1 MKKIKLISIIS
12 SIIIVLILLTNTIV
26 LRLTNKN
33 ILESTGKLFRTVL
46 GLSNENKT
54 IEFES
59 KDYDEPGSWKITENV
74 KWIDSNKL
82 EITYNLTSVI
92 ETYNKNKDVILMIDT
107 SGSMFGDK
115 LQTLK
120 DNSIELLDT
129 LLEVETNKIALIE
142 FNTTSNIIQE
152 FTNDKETL
160 EAKINSLTANGVT
173 NYNQALQNL
182 GTILETYNK
191 ESNRDL
197 IVMFLTDGYPVE
209 ENPSQKATYQIL
221 KSKYDYLEIYGIQY
235 EMGETLKQE
244 VKDITDRQYTA
255 NTSNLK
261 NVLLEVLVSPK
272 TYDEFKIEKTIS
284 DYFEIINV
292 TTTVGQAEI
301 NETNTK
307 VTIDMNKSYMT
318 GKEET
323 IKVIGQLK
331 EEYQTQINTYKVNNN
346 LKVNYKISETQEEY
360 QSTNTPVISNAYEVT
375 YELNTPGGCNIEE
388 IETTK
393 HFVYSNVEISQNNL
407 SCEGYLFKG
416 FKIIN
421 NNITKINDNVF
432 IMPGEDVTIS
442 AEWTKLSLS
451 KTMDGTIKEKTTL
464 YQAIADQEN
473 ILTKKYAGEHKD
485 SFTQTATHDIY
496 HFYAENDTEANL
508 ILNSNNVIFAN
519 HCWQIIRTTDTGGVK
534 LIYNGEPDSDGK
546 CGPDRGTHVGY
557 ASRTDQTLNSNYYYG
572 TSYNYDASTK
582 TFILSG
588 EIEQKTWN
596 DSTASSLIGKY
607 TCKSSTEDGTCS
619 TLYLIESYNSS
630 TQANVIP
637 LNSNSNYSLFGTLQF
652 NASRNSL
659 AYVGYMY
666 GTPYTYSQTDGTKT
680 ETFTKTET
688 LLSNSSLNTT
698 YYYSDT
704 IDSGTQNSSKYT
716 LINPYLVS
724 STDDY
729 PNLIGKYTFRNTS
742 SSYTNSSVYYIA
754 YINGSTMYY
763 KQLSNGQTLDEISP
777 ISFGESITDNGDGT
791 YTLESVNTI
800 EYKDWY
806 TNYST
811 YKGKYTCNN
820 NSITCTNPRYVTATT
835 KTNYTYVD
843 ASEKILI
850 AKTRNGTT
858 LSNTLLISKDELL
871 KNYTNYNEYKYTC
884 NSSLETCTEET
895 LRMIIAL
902 SATRYTYAVNHYFGT
917 SVTYE
922 NGKYNLVNPLEI
934 ESATNLNDI
943 STHHY
948 ICVSP
953 GQKECSTVAYVYYY
967 TGSGTMYYITLKD
980 GETSVNTALDKMLNQ
995 NTTSSTIKVGLEAWY
1010 ERNLLNYS
1018 SYIEDTI
1025 YCNDRSYKN
1034 FESSGWN
1041 ENGGNTKT
1049 SLQFKEYSVTSDLS
1063 CTKQTD
1069 QFSTSN
1075 ESAKL
1080 KYPIGLATSPEMN
1093 ILNNA
1098 TVRKTGQWYWLASP
1112 YSSSNTFSSGID
1124 VSYLGRFSNSTV
1136 DSDSVVGV
1144 RPAVS
1149 LISDIEYASGDGS
1162 TDNPYVVE

>member
-59 KDYDEPGSWKITENV
+59 DNYDDPGSWKITENV
-74 KWIDSNKL
+74 KWIDSNKI
-82 EITYNLTSVI
+82 EITYNLTSII
-92 ETYNKNKDVILMIDT
+92 ETYNKNKDVILMLDT

-115 LQTLK
+115 MQTLK
-120 DNSIELLDT
+120 DNSIELLDA

-160 EAKINSLTANGVT
+160 INKINSMNANGGT

-182 GTILETYNK
+182 DTILDTYNK
-191 ESNRDL
+191 EPDRDL
-197 IVMFLTDGYPVE
+197 VVMFLTDGYPVE

-221 KSKYDYLEIYGIQY
+221 KSKYDYLEIIGVQY

-244 VKDITDRQYTA
+244 VKDVTDRQYKA
-255 NTSNLK
+255 ETSNLN
-261 NVLLEVLVSPK
+261 NVLLEVLVSSK
-272 TYDEFKIEKTIS
+272 KYDEFKIEKQIS
-284 DYFEIINV
+284 NYFQIIDA
-292 TTTVGQAEI
+292 TTTNGNISIDVSKSKVICNMYKSYLSGSKETITIIAELKEQYKNQI
-301 NETNTK
+301 NEF
-307 VTIDMNKSYMT
+307 
-318 GKEET
+318 E
-323 IKVIGQLK
+323 
-331 EEYQTQINTYKVNNN
+331 VNSNF
-346 LKVNYKISETQEEY
+346 KVNYQISEKQEEY
-360 QSTNTPVISNAYEVT
+360 QSSKTPVITNAYEVK
-375 YELNTPGGCNIEE
+375 YELNKPRGCDLETID
-388 IETTK
+388 TTK
-393 HFVYSNVEISQNNL
+393 HPVYSNVEISQNKL
-407 SCEGYLFKG
+407 KCEGYLFKG
-416 FKIIN
+416 FKIVN
-421 NNITKINDNVF
+421 SNVTKMNDEIF

-451 KTMDGTIKEKTTL
+451 KTMEGTIKEKTTL
-464 YQAIADQEN
+464 YQAIAEKEN
-473 ILTKKYAGEHKD
+473 TLTKKYAGAHKD
-485 SFTQTATHDIY
+485 SFTQEPTHDIY

-508 ILNSNNVIFAN
+508 VLNSNNVIFAN
-519 HCWQIIRTTDTGGVK
+519 HCWQILRTTDTGGVK
-534 LIYNGEPDSDGK
+534 LLYNGEPDSEGK
-546 CGPDRGTHVGY
+546 CGTNRETHVGY
-557 ASRTDQTLNSNYYYG
+557 SSRTNQTLNSNYYYG
-572 TSYNYDASTK
+572 TSYNFDASTK

-607 TCKSSTEDGTCS
+607 TCKSATEEGTCS

-630 TQANVIP
+630 TKANVIP
-637 LNSNSNYSLFGTLQF
+637 LNSNSNYSQFGTLKF
-652 NASRNSL
+652 NASHNSP

-666 GTPYTYSQTDGTKT
+666 GTPYTYSETDGTET
-680 ETFTKTET
+680 ESFTNIEM
-688 LLSNSSLNTT
+688 LLSNSPLNTK

-704 IDSGTQNSSKYT
+704 IDYGTQNSGKYT
-716 LINPYLVS
+716 LINPYLVL

-791 YTLESVNTI
+791 YTLESINTI

-835 KTNYTYVD
+835 NTYYTYVD

-850 AKTRNGTT
+850 AKTRNGIN
-858 LSNTLLISKDELL
+858 LANTLLISKDELL
-871 KNYTNYNEYKYTC
+871 KNSANYNEYKYTC

-895 LRMIIAL
+895 LRMITAL
-902 SATRYTYAVNHYFGT
+902 NTAGYTYAVNHYFGT

-980 GETSVNTALDKMLNQ
+980 GDTSVNTALDKMLNQ
-995 NTTSSTIKVGLEAWY
+995 NTISSTMKIGLEAWY

-1025 YCNDRSYKN
+1025 YCNDRSYNN

-1041 ENGGNTKT
+1041 ENGGKT
-1049 SLQFKEYSVTSDLS
+1049 GTYLKFKEDSVTSDLS

-1069 QFSTSN
+1069 QFSISN
-1075 ESAKL
+1075 ESAKI

-1098 TVRKTGQWYWLASP
+1098 TVRKTGQDYWLASP
-1112 YSSSNTFSSGID
+1112 YYFYYIDAHERFMYNHGGITSANVSGD
-1124 VSYLGRFSNSTV
+1124 R
-1136 DSDSVVGV
+1136 GV
-1144 RPAVS
+1144 RPVVS
-1149 LISDIEYASGDGS
+1149 LISGTEYVSGDGS
-1162 TDNPYVVE
+1162 TDNPYIVE

>member
-1 MKKIKLISIIS
+1 M
-12 SIIIVLILLTNTIV
+12 
-26 LRLTNKN
+26 
-33 ILESTGKLFRTVL
+33 
-46 GLSNENKT
+46 
-54 IEFES
+54 
-59 KDYDEPGSWKITENV
+59 
-74 KWIDSNKL
+74 
-82 EITYNLTSVI
+82 
-92 ETYNKNKDVILMIDT
+92 
-107 SGSMFGDK
+107 
-115 LQTLK
+115 
-120 DNSIELLDT
+120 
-129 LLEVETNKIALIE
+129 
-142 FNTTSNIIQE
+142 
-152 FTNDKETL
+152 
-160 EAKINSLTANGVT
+160 
-173 NYNQALQNL
+173 
-182 GTILETYNK
+182 
-191 ESNRDL
+191 
-197 IVMFLTDGYPVE
+197 
-209 ENPSQKATYQIL
+209 
-221 KSKYDYLEIYGIQY
+221 
-235 EMGETLKQE
+235 
-244 VKDITDRQYTA
+244 
-255 NTSNLK
+255 
-261 NVLLEVLVSPK
+261 
-272 TYDEFKIEKTIS
+272 
-284 DYFEIINV
+284 
-292 TTTVGQAEI
+292 
-301 NETNTK
+301 
-307 VTIDMNKSYMT
+307 
-318 GKEET
+318 
-323 IKVIGQLK
+323 
-331 EEYQTQINTYKVNNN
+331 
-346 LKVNYKISETQEEY
+346 
-360 QSTNTPVISNAYEVT
+360 
-375 YELNTPGGCNIEE
+375 
-388 IETTK
+388 
-393 HFVYSNVEISQNNL
+393 YSNVEISQNKL
-407 SCEGYLFKG
+407 ECEGYLFKE
-416 FKIIN
+416 FKIVN
-421 NNITKINDNVF
+421 NNVTKMNDDTF

-473 ILTKKYAGEHKD
+473 TLTKKYAGEHKD

-496 HFYAENDTEANL
+496 YFYANDTSTANSV
-508 ILNSNNVIFAN
+508 LNNNNVIFAN
-519 HCWQIIRTTDTGGVK
+519 QCWQILRTTDTGGVK

-546 CGPDRGTHVGY
+546 CGTDRGTHVGY
-557 ASRTDQTLNSNYYYG
+557 APRTNQALNSNYYYG

-607 TCKSSTEDGTCS
+607 TCKSATEDGTCS

-637 LNSNSNYSLFGTLQF
+637 LNSNSNYSQFGTLQF
-652 NASRNSL
+652 NASYNSP

-666 GTPYTYSQTDGTKT
+666 GTPYTYSTTNGTKT

-698 YYYSDT
+698 YYYSET
-704 IDSGTQNSSKYT
+704 IDYGTQNSGKYT

-742 SSYTNSSVYYIA
+742 SSYANSSVYYIA
-754 YINGSTMYY
+754 YVNGSTMYY

-835 KTNYTYVD
+835 NTNYTYVD

-884 NSSLETCTEET
+884 NTALETCTEET
-895 LRMIIAL
+895 LRRITAL
-902 SATRYTYAVNHYFGT
+902 SATGYTYAVNHYFGT

-967 TGSGTMYYITLKD
+967 TGSGTMNYITLKD
-980 GETSVNTALDKMLNQ
+980 GETSVNVALDKMLNQ

-1010 ERNLLNYS
+1010 ERNLL
-1018 SYIEDTI
+1018 SYYGTNPVETNVRDYAEVAIKFLDIAFPACLEAR
-1025 YCNDRSYKN
+1025 NDRNSIKLN
-1034 FESSGWN
+1034 QVLDNIVGE
-1041 ENGGNTKT
+1041 TKG
-1049 SLQFKEYSVTSDLS
+1049 EVPI
-1063 CTKQTD
+1063 
-1069 QFSTSN
+1069 
-1075 ESAKL
+1075 L
-1080 KYPIGLATSPEMN
+1080 K
-1093 ILNNA
+1093 
-1098 TVRKTGQWYWLASP
+1098 
-1112 YSSSNTFSSGID
+1112 
-1124 VSYLGRFSNSTV
+1124 
-1136 DSDSVVGV
+1136 
-1144 RPAVS
+1144 
-1149 LISDIEYASGDGS
+1149 
-1162 TDNPYVVE
+1162 

>member
-1 MKKIKLISIIS
+1 MKRIKLISIIS
-12 SIIIVLILLTNTIV
+12 VLIISIVLVINSVVLKLTNE
-26 LRLTNKN
+26 N
-33 ILESTGKLFRTVL
+33 IFVSTGNVL
-46 GLSNENKT
+46 KMVFGISTENKT

-59 KDYDEPGSWKITENV
+59 KDNLWKISENV
-74 KWIDSNKL
+74 KWIDSNKI
-82 EITYNLTSVI
+82 EITYDLISEI
-92 ETYNKNKDVILMIDT
+92 ETYNKNKDVILMLDT

-129 LLEVETNKIALIE
+129 LLQIDTNKIALIE
-142 FNTTSNIIQE
+142 FNSESTIIQE
-152 FTNDKETL
+152 FTSDKEIL
-160 EAKINSLTANGVT
+160 IEKINSLDANGGT

-182 GTILETYNK
+182 DVMLDTYKK
-191 ESNRDL
+191 ELNRDL
-197 IVMFLTDGYPVE
+197 VVMFLTDGYPVE
-209 ENPSQKATYQIL
+209 DNPSQKSTYQIL
-221 KSKYDYLEIYGIQY
+221 KSKYDYLEISGIQY

-244 VKDITDRQYTA
+244 VKDITDRQYVA
-255 NTSNLK
+255 NTKNLS
-261 NVLLEVLVSPK
+261 NVLLEVLVASK
-272 TYDEFKIEKTIS
+272 KYDEFKIEKQIS
-284 DYFEIINV
+284 DYYEIV
-292 TTTVGQAEI
+292 DATTTNGNI
-301 NETNTK
+301 TIDSSKTK
-307 VTIDMNKSYMT
+307 VMCDMNKSYLT
-318 GKEET
+318 GSKEKIT
-323 IKVIGQLK
+323 IIAKLK
-331 EEYQTQINTYKVNNN
+331 EEYQTQMNDYKVNENF
-346 LKVNYKISETQEEY
+346 KVNYKISDVEEEY
-360 QSTNTPVISNAYEVT
+360 QSSKTPVISNAYEVK
-375 YELNTPGGCNIEE
+375 YELNKPRGCDLDLID
-388 IETTK
+388 TTK
-393 HFVYSNVEISQNNL
+393 HFVYSNVEISQNKL
-407 SCEGYLFKG
+407 KCEGYLFKG
-416 FKIIN
+416 FKIVN
-421 NNITKINDNVF
+421 NNVTKMNDDTF
-432 IMPGEDVTIS
+432 IMPSEDVTIS

-473 ILTKKYAGEHKD
+473 TLTKKYVGEHKD
-485 SFTQTATHDIY
+485 SFTQPATHDIY
-496 HFYAENDTEANL
+496 YFYANDTSTANSV
-508 ILNSNNVIFAN
+508 LNNNNVIFAN
-519 HCWQIIRTTDTGGVK
+519 HCWQILRTTDTGGVK

-546 CGPDRGTHVGY
+546 CGTDRGTHVGY
-557 ASRTDQTLNSNYYYG
+557 ASRTNQALNSNYYYG
-572 TSYNYDASTK
+572 TSYNFDDSTK

-588 EIEQKTWN
+588 EIEKKIWSN
-596 DSTASSLIGKY
+596 STASSLIGKY
-607 TCKSSTEDGTCS
+607 TCKSTTKDGTCS

-630 TQANVIP
+630 TIANVIP
-637 LNSNSNYSLFGTLQF
+637 LNSNSNYSQFGKLQF
-652 NASRNSL
+652 NASYDLL

-666 GTPYTYSQTDGTKT
+666 GTPYSYSYTDVTKT
-680 ETFTKTET
+680 EKFTKTET
-688 LLSNSSLNTT
+688 LLSSSYLNTT

-704 IDSGTQNSSKYT
+704 IDYGTQNSRKYT

-742 SSYTNSSVYYIA
+742 SSYTSSSVYYIA
-754 YINGSTMYY
+754 YINGSVMYY

-791 YTLESVNTI
+791 YTLESVNTV

-835 KTNYTYVD
+835 NTNYTYVD

-884 NSSLETCTEET
+884 NSSLDTCTEET
-895 LRMIIAL
+895 LRMITKL
-902 SATRYTYAVNHYFGT
+902 NATGYIYAVNHYFGM

-995 NTTSSTIKVGLEAWY
+995 NTISSIMKVGLEAWY
-1010 ERNLLNYS
+1010 ERNLLSYS

-1041 ENGGNTKT
+1041 ENGGNTNT
-1049 SLQFKEYSVTSDLS
+1049 YLEFKESRVTSDLS
-1063 CTKQTD
+1063 CTKQSD

-1080 KYPIGLATSPEMN
+1080 NYPIGLATSPEMN
-1093 ILNNA
+1093 ILNNERVRYTGKNYWLGSPYSFDHYYA
-1098 TVRKTGQWYWLASP
+1098 TVRIVNYNGDII
-1112 YSSSNTFSSGID
+1112 GGD
-1124 VSYLGRFSNSTV
+1124 VGYDG
-1136 DSDSVVGV
+1136 GV
-1144 RPAVS
+1144 RPVVS
-1149 LISDIEYASGDGS
+1149 LISGTEYVSGDGS
-1162 TDNPYVVE
+1162 TDNPYIVE

>member
-1 MKKIKLISIIS
+1 MNKIKKITIFLIITVS
-12 SIIIVLILLTNTIV
+12 VLLITNAVV
-26 LRLTNKN
+26 LKVTNKN
-33 ILESTGKLFRTVL
+33 ILETTGKLFRTVL
-46 GLSNENKT
+46 GFSNENKT
-54 IEFES
+54 VEFES
-59 KDYDEPGSWKITENV
+59 DNYDEPGSWKITENV
-74 KWIDSNKL
+74 KWNDSNKL
-82 EITYNLTSVI
+82 EITYNLTSII

-160 EAKINSLTANGVT
+160 INKINSMNANGGT

-182 GTILETYNK
+182 DTILDSYNK
-191 ESNRDL
+191 ESSRDL
-197 IVMFLTDGYPVE
+197 VVMFLTDGYPVE

-221 KSKYDYLEIYGIQY
+221 KSKYDYLEINGIQY

-255 NTSNLK
+255 NTNNLS
-261 NVLLEVLVSPK
+261 NVLLKVLVSPK
-272 TYDEFKIEKTIS
+272 KYDEFKIEKQIS
-284 DYFEIINV
+284 DYFEIIDAS
-292 TTTVGQAEI
+292 TTNGNI
-301 NETNTK
+301 
-307 VTIDMNKSYMT
+307 TIDSSKTKIACNMNKSYLT
-318 GKEET
+318 GSKET
-323 IKVIGQLK
+323 ITVIAKLK
-331 EEYQTQINTYKVNNN
+331 EPYQTQIKEYEVNANF
-346 LKVNYKISETQEEY
+346 KVNYKISDEQEEY
-360 QSTNTPVISNAYEVT
+360 QSSKTPVIANAYDVK
-375 YELNTPGGCNIEE
+375 YELNKPSGCNLESID
-388 IETTK
+388 TTK
-393 HFVYSNVEISQNNL
+393 HLVYSNVEISQNKL
-407 SCEGYLFKG
+407 KCEGYLFKG
-416 FKIIN
+416 FKILN
-421 NNITKINDNVF
+421 NNVTKMNDDTF

-485 SFTQTATHDIY
+485 SFTQAATHDIY
-496 HFYAENDTEANL
+496 YFYANDTSTANSV
-508 ILNSNNVIFAN
+508 LNNNNVIFAN
-519 HCWQIIRTTDTGGVK
+519 QCWQILRTTDTGGVK
-534 LIYNGEPDSDGK
+534 LIYDGEPDSEGK
-546 CGPDRGTHVGY
+546 CGTNRGTHVGY
-557 ASRTDQTLNSNYYYG
+557 ASRTNQALNSNYYYG
-572 TSYNYDASTK
+572 TSYNFDASTK

-607 TCKSSTEDGTCS
+607 TCKSATEDGTCS

-630 TQANVIP
+630 TKANVIP
-637 LNSNSNYSLFGTLQF
+637 LNSNSNYSQFGTLQF
-652 NASRNSL
+652 NASYNSP
-659 AYVGYMY
+659 AFVGYMY

-688 LLSNSSLNTT
+688 LLSSSSLNTT

-704 IDSGTQNSSKYT
+704 IDYGTQNSSKYT

-763 KQLSNGQTLDEISP
+763 KQLSNSQTLDEISP

-791 YTLESVNTI
+791 YTLESINTI

-850 AKTRNGTT
+850 AKTRNGIN
-858 LSNTLLISKDELL
+858 LANTLLISKDELL

-884 NSSLETCTEET
+884 NSSLETCTEDT
-895 LRMIIAL
+895 LRMITAL
-902 SATRYTYAVNHYFGT
+902 SATGYTYAVNHYFGT

-995 NTTSSTIKVGLEAWY
+995 NTTSSTMKVGLEAWY

-1041 ENGGNTKT
+1041 ENGGKT
-1049 SLQFKEYSVTSDLS
+1049 DTYLQFKEYSVTSDLS

-1098 TVRKTGQWYWLASP
+1098 TVRKTGQYYWLASP
-1112 YSSSNTFSSGID
+1112 DYFNFSNAYERYVYSIGSIYYDFVNYSS
-1124 VSYLGRFSNSTV
+1124 
-1136 DSDSVVGV
+1136 GV

-1149 LISDIEYASGDGS
+1149 LISGTEYVSGDGS
-1162 TDNPYVVE
+1162 TDNPYIVE